1 MPCYIVACCSIQC
14 DNMLFRIICDS
25 IKLYVQRHAR
35 YITLYCTPLHRIGFC
50 YMVYYASRPLCGSES
65 GVCVYFVYVC
75 IVFWFVGSPWVSLR
89 APKGLP
95 LASLWLPFGSL
106 GTPWGHMGR
115 LGLPRGAWDD
125 LWVQNGTQFQA
136 NGSQVARLR
145 TKKDPAEFS
154 AFSEQWAQSGAGAAA
169 PNPTLLAPGARM
181 TVFKHTPSNHFI
193 SCHVILQH
201 RTSYQ
206 MVWCYV
212 VSRCAI
218 LYHTVLH
225 CMML

>member
-95 LASLWLPFGSL
+95 LASLWPPFGSL

-154 AFSEQWAQSGAGAAA
+154 AFSEQWA
-169 PNPTLLAPGARM
+169 PPTLLYSRRGLGWRYLNTLPQIISFHVM
-181 TVFKHTPSNHFI
+181 LYCSTVHHIKWYGVMLFRVVPYCI
-193 SCHVILQH
+193 ILFCIA
-201 RTSYQ
+201 
-206 MVWCYV
+206 WC
-212 VSRCAI
+212 SSI
-218 LYHTVLH
+218 L
-225 CMML
+225 